1 MSPPTRQDSEF
12 HAGSEDTTAHSRREA
27 MVLDQLTARNVRDS
41 RVLGAMS
48 TLPRHLFVR
57 ANQALWAYDDRALP
71 IGFGQTIS
79 EPYIV
84 ALMLEL
90 LELKGTERVLE
101 VGTGSGYQAALL
113 AMLARDVY
121 SVEIVP
127 ALTSRARNSI
137 EDLGFKNVKVV
148 QGNGSIGLPAAAPFD
163 AIVVAA
169 GAPEVP
175 TSLPSQLTEDG
186 TLVIPVGDRSGQQ
199 LLRTRK
205 RSGTIS
211 VDEITHCVFAPLV
224 GEQGWPS

>member
-1 MSPPTRQDSEF
+1 MSPPTKQDSDI
-12 HAGSEDTTAHSRREA
+12 HAEHEATTANSRRET
-27 MVLDQLTARNVRDS
+27 MVLDQLTARNIRDS
-41 RVLGAMS
+41 RVRAAMS

-57 ANQALWAYDDRALP
+57 SQQAPWAYDDRALP

-84 ALMLEL
+84 ALMLEM

-113 AMLARDVY
+113 AMLAREVY
-121 SVEIVP
+121 SVEMVP
-127 ALTSRARNSI
+127 ALTSRARNTI
-137 EDLGFKNVKVV
+137 EHLGFKNVKVV

-163 AIVVAA
+163 AIVVTAA
-169 GAPEVP
+169 ASEVP
-175 TSLPSQLTEDG
+175 ASLLSQLTQDG
-186 TLVIPVGDRSGQQ
+186 TLLIPVGDRSGQQ

-211 VDEITHCVFAPLV
+211 VDEIMHCAFAPLA
-224 GEQGWPS
+224 GEQGWKS